1 MLMEAE
7 IIRWYHRFA
16 KSLMLCLLAL
26 CLATPAWYAIAENS
40 PRIKVL
46 ALFRDKAMVEINGE
60 QVLMKVGDEA
70 SSGVRLIN
78 ATSKVAVL
86 EINGQRK
93 KYGLG
98 SQVSTQLSRPEST
111 MVRIPSQGGMYVTQG
126 QVNGRTVRFI
136 VDTGA
141 SMVTM
146 SRPTADRL
154 QINYRD
160 KGIPA
165 RISTASKMVNA
176 WRVKLNSVSVGNIQ
190 LDLVDGVVIDTE
202 HDQEILL
209 GMSYLNRLKFS
220 QERGMVVLEARTR

>member
-1 MLMEAE
+1 MKVE
-7 IIRWYHRFA
+7 IIRWCYQFA
-16 KSLMLCLLAL
+16 KPLMLCLLAV
-26 CLATPAWYAIAENS
+26 CLATPAYVAVAQNS
-40 PRIKVL
+40 PKIKVL
-46 ALFRDKAMVEINGE
+46 ALFRDKAMVEINGN

-70 SSGVRLIN
+70 TNGVKLIN

-93 KYGLG
+93 KFGLG
-98 SQVSTQLSRPEST
+98 SQVSTRLSQPENT
-111 MVRIPSQGGMYVTQG
+111 VVRIPSQGGMYVTHG
-126 QVNGRTVRFI
+126 LINGRIVKFL

-146 SRPTADRL
+146 ARPTADRL

-160 KGIPA
+160 KGTPV
-165 RISTASKMVNA
+165 RISTADRMSNA
-176 WRVKLNSVSVGNIQ
+176 WRIKLNSVSVGGIQ
-190 LDLVDGVVIDTE
+190 QDLVDGVVIDTD

-220 QERGMVVLEARTR
+220 QERGMVVLEARAR

>member
-1 MLMEAE
+1 MEAE
-7 IIRWYHRFA
+7 IIRWYYRFA
-16 KSLMLCLLAL
+16 KPLMLCLLAL
-26 CLATPAWYAIAENS
+26 CLATPAWFAIAENS

-46 ALFRDKAMVEINGE
+46 ALFRDKAMVEINGN
-60 QVLMKVGDEA
+60 QVMMKVGDEA

-98 SQVSTQLSRPEST
+98 SQVSTRLSQPET
-111 MVRIPSQGGMYVTQG
+111 TVVRIPSQGGMYVTHG
-126 QVNGRTVRFI
+126 LINGRIVKFL

-146 SRPTADRL
+146 ARPTADRL

-160 KGIPA
+160 KGTKVQ
-165 RISTASKMVNA
+165 ISTASKMANA
-176 WRVKLNSVSVGNIQ
+176 WRVKLNSVSVGGIQ
-190 LDLVDGVVIDTE
+190 QDLVDGVVIDTD